1 MTTQQLMPIT
11 IDGQHGLAYCDDWSI
26 VRGMLK
32 NADAMEALVA
42 SVESSVLGLVYDPLT
57 QEGRKQGR
65 ENGEF
70 AAKVVRRFVKIRTE
84 ALADLKSEPKRIEDF
99 VRPYIKRLESIAE
112 QATAPIREI
121 DARSEKLRLIADR
134 PNILTAAPA
143 KELRVEL
150 AQAEAMDVSPS
161 IWREATD
168 TAIAVKA
175 GLIDALNTMLEKR
188 VEVERQQAE
197 FEAFQRKQ
205 AEEKQEREK
214 EEARQQGVREGEARA
229 KSKAEQDAIEEAKAK
244 QRTVEAV
251 TREIAAEAT
260 PVAPTAPIADDD
272 FDSDKSR
279 IERYTMRIPPVP
291 ELRDADK
298 RARIID
304 IINRAVSAIKGV

>member
-32 NADAMEALVA
+32 NSDAMEALVA

-57 QEGRKQGR
+57 PDGRKQGR

-121 DARSEKLRLIADR
+121 DARAEKLRLIAER
-134 PNILTAAPA
+134 SNILTAAPA

-150 AQAEAMDVSPS
+150 EQAEAMEISPS
-161 IWREATD
+161 IWHEATD

-175 GLIDALNTMLEKR
+175 GLIDALSTMLEKR

-214 EEARQQGVREGEARA
+214 EDARQQGIREGEARA
-229 KSKAEQDAIEEAKAK
+229 IAEAQRKAQ
-244 QRTVEAV
+244 AV
-251 TREIAAEAT
+251 TATIAEI
-260 PVAPTAPIADDD
+260 VAPVNIAQIPHDDD
-272 FDSDKSR
+272 FDSDYHKIDR
-279 IERYTMRIPPVP
+279 FLMRIQAVTVPV
-291 ELRDADK
+291 LRDAGNQS
-298 RARIID
+298 RIAS